1 MCPHQN
7 VSAAATVTDAA
18 ADVYAAGVAVGVAVA
33 ATVGVTTATVTTKI
47 TEVQLLQHGHV
58 APRCKQQGSMAR
70 PSKIMECNS
79 DIISARDFTHSA
91 RFYLAS
97 SQKHWKQSPLTI

>member
-1 MCPHQN
+1 MSPQN
-7 VSAAATVTDAA
+7 ISAAATVTGAA
-18 ADVYAAGVAVGVAVA
+18 ADVYLVVVAAGVAVT

-47 TEVQLLQHGHV
+47 MEVQLLQHGHV

-91 RFYLAS
+91 RSYLAS
-97 SQKHWKQSPLTI
+97 SQKHWKQSTLTI

>member
-1 MCPHQN
+1 M
-7 VSAAATVTDAA
+7 VVI
-18 ADVYAAGVAVGVAVA
+18 GVAVGVAVA
-33 ATVGVTTATVTTKI
+33 ATAATVTTKI

-58 APRCKQQGSMAR
+58 APRYQQQGSIAR

-97 SQKHWKQSPLTI
+97 SQKHWKQSPLII